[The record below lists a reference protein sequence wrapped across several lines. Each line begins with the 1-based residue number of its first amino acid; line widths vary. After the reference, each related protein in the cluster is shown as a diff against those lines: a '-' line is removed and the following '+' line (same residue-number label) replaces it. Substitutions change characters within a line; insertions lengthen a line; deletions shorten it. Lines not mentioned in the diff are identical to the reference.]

1 MVSGHYVQ
9 DGKKILVFRDVSKV
23 TDEPTGLDKKV
34 ANPIA
39 LGEAWG
45 RRSIKETISAGMEW
59 ITRAGCNG
67 RWTDLTPQRGSAD
80 TWVTA
85 TVLTRLGEF
94 PAEYISPALRE
105 QIQQSLDWL
114 EQARTKGSGWAGLGI
129 SEPDAFTTSWAI
141 LALRAHGRLVPRSA
155 LDLVLACRQP
165 NGGFSA
171 YAQGSPMD
179 GPLNPSSPEITVTA
193 LRALSITDSAA
204 EEFLLS
210 RLRTSPQTIV
220 AGRASRLYVS
230 AEILDWESG
239 LAPWPLLNLVS
250 QFTVQFDLEKPYEQ
264 ALLLRTLLRLRNSRA
279 WLAASALRDMQ
290 LSDGSWPACG
300 VPFPSPQASTTINPV
315 AFCDT
320 RVISSVT
327 ALSALAM
334 SESQPGLYFGSDL
347 PRRLRDSE
355 KM

>member
-1 MVSGHYVQ
+1 M
-9 DGKKILVFRDVSKV
+9 

-34 ANPIA
+34 ANPIPLA
-39 LGEAWG
+39 EACG

-59 ITRAGCNG
+59 IASAGHNG
-67 RWTDLTPQRGSAD
+67 RWSDLTTQGGNAD

-85 TVLTRLGEF
+85 NVLARMGEF
-94 PAEYISPALRE
+94 PQEYLSLDLR
-105 QIQQSLDWL
+105 QQVQRSLDWL
-114 EQARTKGSGWAGLGI
+114 EQARVKGSGWAGLGT
-129 SEPDAFTTSWAI
+129 SEPDAFTTAWAI
-141 LALRAHGRLVPRSA
+141 LALRAHHRSVPRSA
-155 LDLVLACRQP
+155 LDLVLSCRQP

-171 YAQGSPMD
+171 YAQGSPLD
-179 GPLNPSSPEITVTA
+179 GSLNPSSPEITVTA
-193 LRALSITDSAA
+193 LRSLSITDSAA

-210 RLRTSPQTIV
+210 RLRPNPQTAL

-279 WLAASALRDMQ
+279 WLAAAALRDMQ
-290 LSDGSWPACG
+290 LSDGSWPGCG
-300 VPFPSPQASTTINPV
+300 VPFPSVQASTAVNPV

-327 ALSALAM
+327 ALSALVM

-347 PRRLRDSE
+347 PRKLRDSE

>member
-1 MVSGHYVQ
+1 M
-9 DGKKILVFRDVSKV
+9 

-34 ANPIA
+34 ANPIPLA
-39 LGEAWG
+39 EACG

-59 ITRAGCNG
+59 IAGAGQNG
-67 RWTDLTPQRGSAD
+67 LWTDLTAQGSNAD
-80 TWVTA
+80 AWVTA
-85 TVLTRLGEF
+85 NVLARLGEF
-94 PAEYISPALRE
+94 PQDQLSHVLRE
-105 QIQQSLDWL
+105 QIQRSLDWL
-114 EQARTKGSGWAGLGI
+114 EQARIKGSGWAGMGT
-129 SEPDAFTTSWAI
+129 SEPDAFTTSWSI
-141 LALRAHGRLVPRSA
+141 LALRAHNRSVPRSA
-155 LDLVLACRQP
+155 LDLVLSCRQP

-171 YAQGSPMD
+171 HAQGSPMD
-179 GPLNPSSPEITVTA
+179 GPLNQSSPEITVTA

-210 RLRTSPQTIV
+210 RLRTNPQAAV

-239 LAPWPLLNLVS
+239 LAPWPLLHLVS

-279 WLAASALRDMQ
+279 WLAAAALRDMQ

-300 VPFPSPQASTTINPV
+300 VPFPSIQASSAINPT

-320 RVISSVT
+320 RVVASVT
-327 ALSALAM
+327 ALSALVM

>member
-1 MVSGHYVQ
+1 
-9 DGKKILVFRDVSKV
+9 V
-23 TDEPTGLDKKV
+23 TDEPAGLDKKV
-34 ANPIA
+34 TNPIPLA
-39 LGEAWG
+39 EANL
-45 RRSIKETISAGMEW
+45 RRPIKETISGGMEW
-59 ITRAGCNG
+59 IAGAGHNG
-67 RWTDLTPQRGSAD
+67 RWTDLTSQGGNAD

-85 TVLTRLGEF
+85 NVLARLGEF
-94 PAEYISPALRE
+94 PQEYLSHALCE
-105 QIQQSLDWL
+105 QIQRSLDWL
-114 EQARTKGSGWAGLGI
+114 EQARTKGSGWAGLGT

-141 LALRAHGRLVPRSA
+141 LALRAHDRSVPRSA
-155 LDLVLACRQP
+155 LDLVLSCRQP

-193 LRALSITDSAA
+193 LRSLSISDSAA
-204 EEFLLS
+204 EDFLLS
-210 RLRTSPQTIV
+210 RLRTNLQTAP
-220 AGRASRLYVS
+220 AGRVSRLYVS

-279 WLAASALRDMQ
+279 WLAAAALRDMQ

-300 VPFPSPQASTTINPV
+300 VPFPSAKPSTAINPL

-320 RVISSVT
+320 RVITSMA
-327 ALSALAM
+327 ALSALVM

-347 PRRLRDSE
+347 PRRLRNSE

>member
-1 MVSGHYVQ
+1 M
-9 DGKKILVFRDVSKV
+9 
-23 TDEPTGLDKKV
+23 TDEPTGLDKKIS
-34 ANPIA
+34 NPIPLA
-39 LGEAWG
+39 EASG

-59 ITRAGCNG
+59 IAGAGHNG
-67 RWTDLTPQRGSAD
+67 RWTDFSAQRGNAD
-80 TWVTA
+80 MWVTA
-85 TVLTRLGEF
+85 NVLARLGEF
-94 PAEYISPALRE
+94 PADYISQALSV
-105 QIQQSLDWL
+105 QIHQSLDWL
-114 EQARTKGSGWAGLGI
+114 EQARMKGSGWAGLGT

-141 LALRAHGRLVPRSA
+141 LALRAHRRSVPRSA
-155 LDLVLACRQP
+155 LDLLLSCRQP
-165 NGGFSA
+165 NGGFAA

-210 RLRTSPQTIV
+210 RLRTNPQAAV

-239 LAPWPLLNLVS
+239 LAPWPLLNRVS

-279 WLAASALRDMQ
+279 WLAAAALRDMQ
-290 LSDGSWPACG
+290 LADGSWPACA
-300 VPFPSPQASTTINPV
+300 VPFPSIQASAVINPV
-315 AFCDT
+315 AFCDK
-320 RVISSVT
+320 RVIASAT
-327 ALSALAM
+327 ALSALVM
-334 SESQPGLYFGSDL
+334 SESQPGLYLGSDL
-347 PRRLRDSE
+347 PRKLRDSE